1 MTSTVSAFLDDISTR
16 DGLNA
21 ARARIG
27 RLGDERAYPVLV
39 ALAAELEARQAST
52 PAEARERLHALSDHL
67 EEVLAKGQDVDS
79 ALALLEVARQPRD
92 ARYQGRLSAARREQE
107 LAALLATHRPAT
119 SFVEL
124 FSHRQGPEDLL
135 ELFACGVH
143 EFVLRGA
150 DLSSAPGVQALQAEL
165 TRRGH
170 PLAALPLQRR
180 RWESSFGRLLGFE
193 DFEAMRGSL
202 REALDSKSREDE
214 EDEYTTPDIRLVTQ
228 DEPVPP
234 ALAAVL
240 DVGGGE
246 APHEA
251 IEQRVLKLRP
261 ALPKAPSDTMT
272 SLLIDLGLP
281 LMKDAAF
288 VVCERDTLSHVADF
302 FFSRVASRGRGWL
315 GAAYGRLALWRTL
328 EALGGIEVSWA
339 TDAPEKRWNACT
351 WYQFK
356 GSWQDERPGILGV
369 VCLRPGGTSLA
380 LVAVRDTKSLW

>member
-1 MTSTVSAFLDDISTR
+1 MSSTVSAFLDDISTR
-16 DGLNA
+16 DGLKA
-21 ARARIG
+21 ARARIDQ
-27 RLGDERAYPVLV
+27 LGEARAYPALV
-39 ALAAELEARQAST
+39 AVAAELEARLAST
-52 PAEARERLHALSDHL
+52 PAEGRERLHALSDHL

-79 ALALLEVARQPRD
+79 ALTLLEVARQPRD

-124 FSHRQGPEDLL
+124 LSLRQGPEDLL
-135 ELFACGVH
+135 ELFACCVH

-150 DLSSAPGVQALQAEL
+150 DLSSVPGVLALQEEL
-165 TRRGH
+165 SRRGH
-170 PLAALPLQRR
+170 PLAVLPLQRR
-180 RWESSFGRLLGFE
+180 RWESSFGRLMGTEELDPYDTLGE
-193 DFEAMRGSL
+193 RLSSA
-202 REALDSKSREDE
+202 SREDE
-214 EDEYTTPDIRLVTQ
+214 EDEYTAPDIRLATQ

-234 ALAAVL
+234 GLAAVL
-240 DVGGGE
+240 VSEDGE
-246 APHEA
+246 RPHEA

-288 VVCERDTLSHVADF
+288 VVCERDTLSRVSDF
-302 FFSRVASRGRGWL
+302 FFSRVASRARGWL

-328 EALGGIEVSWA
+328 EALGGIEVSWSS
-339 TDAPEKRWNACT
+339 DAPEKRWNACT

-356 GSWQDERPGILGV
+356 GSWQDARPPVMGV

-380 LVAVRDTKSLW
+380 LVAVRDTASLW

>member
-1 MTSTVSAFLDDISTR
+1 MSSTVSAFLDDISTR
-16 DGLNA
+16 DGLKA
-21 ARARIG
+21 ARAHIG
-27 RLGDERAYPVLV
+27 RLGDERAWPALV

-52 PAEARERLHALSDHL
+52 PAEARERLHALSDHI

-92 ARYQGRLSAARREQE
+92 ARYQGRLCASRRERE
-107 LAALLATHRPAT
+107 LASLLATHRPAT

-124 FSHRQGPEDLL
+124 FSHRRGPEDLL

-143 EFVLRGA
+143 ELVLRGA
-150 DLSSAPGVQALQAEL
+150 DLSSVPGVLALQEEL
-165 TRRGH
+165 SRRGH
-170 PLAALPLQRR
+170 PLAVLPLQRR
-180 RWESSFGRLLGFE
+180 RWESSFGRLMGTEELDPYDTLGE
-193 DFEAMRGSL
+193 RLSSA
-202 REALDSKSREDE
+202 SREDE
-214 EDEYTTPDIRLVTQ
+214 EDEYTAPDIRLATQ

-240 DVGGGE
+240 VSEDGE
-246 APHEA
+246 GPHEA

-272 SLLIDLGLP
+272 SLLIDLNLP

-288 VVCERDTLSHVADF
+288 VVCERDKLSRVADF
-302 FFSRVASRGRGWL
+302 FFSRVVSRARGWL

-328 EALGGIEVSWA
+328 EALGGIEVSWS

-351 WYQFK
+351 WYQFN
-356 GSWQDERPGILGV
+356 GSWQDERPRIQGV

-380 LVAVRDTKSLW
+380 LVAVRDTTSLW

>member
-21 ARARIG
+21 ARGHIG
-27 RLGDERAYPVLV
+27 RLGEERAYPALV

-52 PAEARERLHALSDHL
+52 PAEGRKRLHALSDHL
-67 EEVLAKGQDVDS
+67 EEVLAKAGDVDS

-92 ARYQGRLSAARREQE
+92 ARYQGRLFAARREQE
-107 LAALLATHRPAT
+107 LAALLATHRPVT

-124 FSHRQGPEDLL
+124 LSSRQGPEDLL

-150 DLSSAPGVQALQAEL
+150 DLSSAPGVLALQAEL
-165 TRRGH
+165 ARRGH

-180 RWESSFGRLLGFE
+180 RWESSFGRLMGTEEIDAYDTLGE
-193 DFEAMRGSL
+193 RLSSASH
-202 REALDSKSREDE
+202 EDE
-214 EDEYTTPDIRLVTQ
+214 EDEYTTPDIRLATQ
-228 DEPVPP
+228 DEPVPA

-240 DVGGGE
+240 VSEDGE
-246 APHEA
+246 GPHDA

-288 VVCERDTLSHVADF
+288 VVCERDKLSRVADF
-302 FFSRVASRGRGWL
+302 FFSRVASRARGWL

-339 TDAPEKRWNACT
+339 GDAPEKRWNACT

-356 GSWQDERPGILGV
+356 GSWQGERPDILGV

-380 LVAVRDTKSLW
+380 LVAVRERASFW